1 MSNYIINKEG
11 DYKNETVSSVPLGI
25 NNLKINS
32 ENNFD
37 LKKDQISNIKPMLS
51 SSSNT
56 ITIPDGKKVK
66 IKPNLNKKV
75 PMGSI
80 SMMANPKKNMGA
92 NASDDSSYSSGS
104 SSGSGTDEILSNSN
118 TGTSYTSQ
126 KNSKYSKTSSGSTSS
141 SGSYED
147 DDDYSS
153 IDSNVHKNNSNTS
166 YSEYT
171 EEDDD
176 DDETASVPA
185 KEKSYEEIQQEKQE
199 LLFNLERLQRQ
210 GYPPSKKYSMAS
222 SYEEIKFEH
231 NRLKKQRDVEKSI
244 KFSRKMLM
252 AFVSGAEY
260 LNNRFDYF
268 DIKLNGWSENV
279 MSNVSDYDEVFE
291 ELHGK
296 YGESIKMEPEFKLLA
311 MISSSA
317 FMFHLTNSFFKSATP
332 KMSDILKNNPDI
344 MRNVTEAAARDMK
357 NNISREFGENDEIGN
372 LMKGGIDMRM
382 NQQGPPRGP
391 PPQPQNFNRNP
402 VNQQKM
408 TGPLG
413 IDELLDELNNDN
425 GSTGSGDN
433 VNIKSFP
440 NRTKNGGKRGG
451 IQLDLR

>member
-32 ENNFD
+32 DNNFD

-126 KNSKYSKTSSGSTSS
+126 KNSKYSGTSGGSTSS
-141 SGSYED
+141 SGSYEE

-391 PPQPQNFNRNP
+391 PPQPQNFNKNP

-425 GSTGSGDN
+425 GSTGSGEN